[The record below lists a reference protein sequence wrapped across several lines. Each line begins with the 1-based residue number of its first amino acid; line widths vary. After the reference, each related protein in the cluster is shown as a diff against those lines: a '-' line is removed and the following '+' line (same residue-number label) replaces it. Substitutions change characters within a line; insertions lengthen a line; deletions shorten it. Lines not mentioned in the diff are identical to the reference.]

1 MSYQQFVKQMS
12 EHFKLLLIGVMNS
25 DKKKLFIEQFEYAI
39 REQNRTKMLEITSD
53 VLEYTKISFK
63 KEKKYDKP
71 PTFDVALVDIL
82 IQLCIDISSIPDLP
96 EMLAEPDI
104 ICKPGGWGGGG
115 GGGKKKSDKRIA
127 NKINTIVK
135 KGMIIASAACQSGKT
150 MFTICSAIKGMAIG
164 NSAIIVVRNLYGDA
178 NQMSSNL
185 LKVAGIIEAY
195 FIKHSVDGRRFA
207 VSVIDGNDL
216 TKPLIRQQVKDSF
229 NGGYPRI
236 ILCLGNRTQLGN
248 VNEIAKET
256 SGSFSLYIDE
266 IDKVD
271 YGKTKD
277 TESASDILKELK
289 NQAYQV
295 IGVTATPLD
304 CIFSEVELKSANQI
318 RLSHPANY
326 RGFSHIQIKPLII
339 DSDIS
344 SLDRVT
350 DYDGLCKADANLS
363 PFLEEFSTS
372 LPDFSWIDKVYIPNT
387 CLIKITRFV
396 DSQINLFKG
405 INKHFNGKFATV
417 VCNGKGVCMYHPD
430 LPLTF
435 TVAGVSVKR
444 GEFFNGNIADVL
456 QYFKDNGNVDKFPR
470 IIMIAGELAGRC
482 ISYVTRDYVWH
493 LTDMY
498 YNPAKS
504 TPIPEMTHSAGRL
517 CGLNMYKSH
526 LRLHTPMFVATALWN
541 GLNFTNEVINRAIAS
556 PLLDAAGEEKSF
568 ADSIKNIPMLKTK
581 LPEKRDL
588 TNKVKVNKRDFNLV
602 SKNDG
607 GESLESYKFELVE
620 EPVAKVAKVDT
631 PDVTQVAT
639 PVATPMVESVAKELP
654 EEEFVR
660 LTTVMF
666 PKWSKA
672 DTKIAKFMQNL
683 DPRKVYTER
692 DMKNLCKETGIQ
704 MLNQLLTINVGS
716 NGFGTII
723 KKINN
728 KYQLYTELVSSFD
741 KYF

>member
-1 MSYQQFVKQMS
+1 
-12 EHFKLLLIGVMNS
+12 
-25 DKKKLFIEQFEYAI
+25 
-39 REQNRTKMLEITSD
+39 
-53 VLEYTKISFK
+53 
-63 KEKKYDKP
+63 
-71 PTFDVALVDIL
+71 
-82 IQLCIDISSIPDLP
+82 
-96 EMLAEPDI
+96 
-104 ICKPGGWGGGG
+104 
-115 GGGKKKSDKRIA
+115 
-127 NKINTIVK
+127 
-135 KGMIIASAACQSGKT
+135 MIIASAACQSGKT
-150 MFTICSAIKGMAIG
+150 MFTICSAIKGMAAG
-164 NSAIIVVRNLYGDA
+164 KSAIIVVRNLYGDA
-178 NQMSSNL
+178 NQMSSRL
-185 LKVAGIIEAY
+185 DKVAGIIEAY
-195 FIKHSVDGRRFA
+195 FVKHSVDGRRFV

-236 ILCLGNRTQLGN
+236 VLCLGNRTQLGN

-256 SGSFSLYIDE
+256 NGSFSLYIDE

-271 YGKTKD
+271 YGETGKD
-277 TESASDILKELK
+277 SESASDILKELK

-304 CIFSEVELKSANQI
+304 CIFSEQDLKSANQI
-318 RLSHPANY
+318 RLSHPPNY

-339 DSDIS
+339 DCDVS
-344 SLDRVT
+344 SLDSVT

-372 LPDFSWIDKVYIPNT
+372 LPDFSWQDKVYIPNT

-396 DSQINLFKG
+396 ENQINLFKG

-417 VCNGKGVCMYHPD
+417 VYNGKGVCMYHPN

-435 TVAGVSVKR
+435 KIDDVSVKR

-456 QYFKDNGNVDKFPR
+456 QYFKDNGNVNKFPR
-470 IIMIAGELAGRC
+470 IIVIAGELAGRC

-498 YNPAKS
+498 YNPAKTTS
-504 TPIPEMTHSAGRL
+504 IPEMTQSAGRL

-526 LRLHTPMFVATALWN
+526 LRLHTPMFVATALWK
-541 GLNFTNEVINRAIAS
+541 GLNFTNEAINRAIAS

-568 ADSIKNIPMLKTK
+568 ADSIKSIPMLAQKM
-581 LPEKRDL
+581 PVGKRAL

-620 EPVAKVAKVDT
+620 EHVAKVAKVVKVDKV
-631 PDVTQVAT
+631 PPKVDKHVST
-639 PVATPMVESVAKELP
+639 PVVESVAKELP
-654 EEEFVR
+654 EDEFNR
-660 LTTVMF
+660 LTTVLF
-666 PKWSKA
+666 PKWAKA
-672 DTKIAKFMQNL
+672 DTKIARFMKNL
-683 DPRKVYTER
+683 DPRKVYTEKE
-692 DMKNLCKETGIQ
+692 MKNLCNEHTIRIDNLMGQGHSHGVIIQ
-704 MLNQLLTINVGS
+704 
-716 NGFGTII
+716 
-723 KKINN
+723 KINN
-728 KYQLYTELVSSFD
+728 NFQLYTELVCSFD

>member
-25 DKKKLFIEQFEYAI
+25 GDKKLFMEQFEYAI
-39 REQNRTKMLEITSD
+39 REQNRTKMLEITSA
-53 VLEYTKISFK
+53 VLEYTKISSQ

-82 IQLCIDISSIPDLP
+82 IQLCNDISSIPDLP

-104 ICKPGGWGGGG
+104 IRMPGGWGGG

-304 CIFSEVELKSANQI
+304 CIFSEQDLKSANQI

-344 SLDRVT
+344 SLDSRT

-372 LPDFSWIDKVYIPNT
+372 LPDFSWQDKVYIPNT

-396 DSQINLFKG
+396 ENQINLFKG

-417 VCNGKGVCMYHPD
+417 VYNGKGVCMYHPE
-430 LPLTF
+430 LPIAF
-435 TVAGVSVKR
+435 KVAGVSVKR

-456 QYFKDNGNVDKFPR
+456 QYFKDNGDVAKFPR
-470 IIMIAGELAGRC
+470 IIIIAGELAGRC
-482 ISYVTRDYVWH
+482 ISYVTSDYVWH

-498 YNPAKS
+498 YNPAKT

-517 CGLNMYKSH
+517 CGLNMFKSH
-526 LRLHTPMFVATALWN
+526 LHLHTPMFVATALWN

-581 LPEKRDL
+581 IPVGRDL

-631 PDVTQVAT
+631 PVAT

-654 EEEFVR
+654 EEEFIR

-672 DTKIAKFMQNL
+672 DTKIARFMQNL
-683 DPRKVYTER
+683 DPKKEYTYNEI
-692 DMKNLCKETGIQ
+692 NTEAINTGIRLSELTKYIRNDAKGYGMILQ
-704 MLNQLLTINVGS
+704 CEKTKYKLQPCLIKAYNQ
-716 NGFGTII
+716 
-723 KKINN
+723 
-728 KYQLYTELVSSFD
+728 
-741 KYF
+741 YF